1 MEEKILECFMENC
14 ELNQKKKKKK
24 NWRKTGNIS
33 LEKTFSLSKILDSM
47 KH

>member
-1 MEEKILECFMENC
+1 MEEKILEGLMANC
-14 ELNQKKKKKK
+14 EVKEKKKKKK

>member
-1 MEEKILECFMENC
+1 MEEKILEGLMANC
-14 ELNQKKKKKK
+14 EVKEKKKKK